1 MVEILIP
8 YVLGSAVAGA
18 AIGVLIGWVAKALT
32 DDTTVYDTAGNVAA
46 KACVECHQFVE
57 SDKDLT
63 MFNRCW
69 SCYSRE
75 VDGFFSRVRASS
87 MSAPNPHTDLIVN
100 TMSPLGFLAVQLRLS
115 GDYANDRG
123 VLDDAGCALDV
134 AVEALKKDLTPCA
147 DCGQINGNHRVTCA
161 DLGDMLKMD
170 WRAKEPMGESTD
182 KDDEDAER

>member
-8 YVLGSAVAGA
+8 YVLGSL
-18 AIGVLIGWVAKALT
+18 AIGAVVGWVAKALT
-32 DDTTVYDTAGNVAA
+32 NDTTVYDTAGNVAA
-46 KACVECHQFVE
+46 KACVECHQLVE

-87 MSAPNPHTDLIVN
+87 MSVPDPHVDLIIN
-100 TMSPLGFLAVQLRLS
+100 TMSPIGFLAVQLRLS

-123 VLDDAGCALDV
+123 ILADAGRAFD
-134 AVEALKKDLTPCA
+134 ASVESLKKDLTPCA
-147 DCGQINGNHRVTCA
+147 DCGQINGNHCATCA
-161 DLGDMLKMD
+161 GWGDMLKMD
-170 WRAKEPMGESTD
+170 WQAKERDS
-182 KDDEDAER
+182 EDAEG

>member
-8 YVLGSAVAGA
+8 YVLGSLVVGAV
-18 AIGVLIGWVAKALT
+18 VGWVAKALT

-46 KACVECHQFVE
+46 KACVECHQLVE

-87 MSAPNPHTDLIVN
+87 MSVPDPHTDLIVN
-100 TMSPLGFLAVQLRLS
+100 TMSPLGFLVVQLRLS
-115 GDYANDRG
+115 GDYANDRV
-123 VLDDAGCALDV
+123 VLDDAGRALDV

-147 DCGQINGNHRVTCA
+147 DCGQINGNHRVVCA
-161 DLGDMLKMD
+161 CLGDMLKMD
-170 WRAKEPMGESTD
+170 WQAKERDTD
-182 KDDEDAER
+182 DASD